1 MVKKYYPNETKA
13 ARKARKTAEKAGK
26 PQIRP
31 SGKKS
36 VDNAPTPVPAETVV
50 PAVRNPRPQAVTSTK
65 PVPMPTPKKPMP
77 LREYAEGF
85 GLDHN
90 RYIVCLKHGTK
101 YSAEYVN
108 VLKRMVTRNMT
119 LPFKFV
125 CFTEDVN
132 GLDSDIQTMPLPQRH
147 DIAGWWWKPY
157 FFSTDLPLDGTILF
171 MDLDVIVF
179 ENIDKLFTY
188 EPGRFCIIRDFN
200 RMNAKGW
207 NRMNSSVFRLET
219 GQHSHVYSNLIA
231 DPINIRKRLHGDQD
245 WLFEQIKSNFEFF
258 PDEWLQSY
266 KWEMRG
272 KPPMTRDKNGIRN
285 FMEPGEPNIL
295 PETSVAVFHGEP
307 NPPQSVDLWCK
318 ENWK

>member
-1 MVKKYYPNETKA
+1 MVKKYYPNESKEQ
-13 ARKARKTAEKAGK
+13 RKARKIAEKAGK
-26 PQIRP
+26 PQVRP
-31 SGKKS
+31 EGKKELG
-36 VDNAPTPVPAETVV
+36 NAPTPPPEAERTVR
-50 PAVRNPRPQAVTSTK
+50 PIPQPQAVIST
-65 PVPMPTPKKPMP
+65 PPTPMPTPKKPMP

-85 GLDHN
+85 GLNHN
-90 RYIVCLKHGTK
+90 RYICCLKHGTK

-132 GLDSDIQTMPLPQRH
+132 GLDSDIQTMPLPIRH

-157 FFSTDLPLDGTILF
+157 FFSSALPLQGTILF

-179 ENIDKLFTY
+179 RNIDNLFTY
-188 EPGRFCIIRDFN
+188 EPGKFCIIRDFN
-200 RMNAKGW
+200 RMVSADW
-207 NRMNSSVFRLET
+207 TRFNSSVFRLET
-219 GQHSHVYSNLIA
+219 GQHSHVYDNFLQ
-231 DPINIRKRLHGDQD
+231 DPVNIRKRFHGDQD
-245 WLFEQIKSNFEFF
+245 WLYDQIKSEFEFF

-285 FMEPGEPNIL
+285 FLEPGVPKIL
-295 PETSVAVFHGEP
+295 PMTSVAVFHGEP
-307 NPPQSVDLWCK
+307 NPPQSIDPWCK
-318 ENWK
+318 ENWV

>member
-36 VDNAPTPVPAETVV
+36 VDNAPTPIPAETVV

-200 RMNAKGW
+200 RMNALGW